1 VSSLTLILYLLILIP
16 IVLIWWAQSR
26 VRRVFRQEDQ
36 AENAEQI
43 TGLEAA
49 RELLD
54 HVGLQSIR
62 VEMKGRPPAD
72 YYDPVTKTLV
82 LSLRTARRDTAL
94 AVGVAGHEV
103 GHAIQ
108 DAQGYPLM
116 RLHVVLARWLIAL
129 STISPFAFIGGF
141 LLGSVFLMWVAIGI
155 LALQV
160 IFALTAL
167 PLELNASKRAIALLE
182 REHVIVLS
190 EEASVR
196 RVLRAASYTYLASVA
211 MRVAVFLFWFILLSA
226 LTGVQTPF

>member
-1 VSSLTLILYLLILIP
+1 MTGLTIALYLLILVP
-16 IVLIWWAQSR
+16 VALIWWAQSR

-36 AENAEQI
+36 VENAEQI

-54 HVGLQSIR
+54 HVGLHAIR
-62 VEMKGRPPAD
+62 LEMRGRPPAD

-108 DAQGYPLM
+108 DAEGYPLM
-116 RLHVVLARWLIAL
+116 RLHNGLARWLIAL

-141 LLGSVFLMWVAIGI
+141 LLGNVFLMWTAIGI

-160 IFALTAL
+160 VFALTAL

-182 REHVIVLS
+182 EEHVIALS

-196 RVLRAASYTYLASVA
+196 RVLRAAALTYLASVA
-211 MRVAVFLFWFILLSA
+211 MRVAGFMFWFLLLAA
-226 LTGVQTPF
+226 LTGLPGMP

>member
-1 VSSLTLILYLLILIP
+1 VASLTLLLYLLILIP
-16 IVLIWWAQSR
+16 IILIWWAQSR

-36 AENAEQI
+36 VENAEQI

-54 HVGLQSIR
+54 HVGLQSVR
-62 VEMKGRPPAD
+62 LEMRGRLPAD

-116 RLHVVLARWLIAL
+116 RLHVVLARWLIVL

-155 LALQV
+155 LAFQV
-160 IFALTAL
+160 VYALTAL

-182 REHVIVLS
+182 EERVITLS

-196 RVLRAASYTYLASVA
+196 RVLRAAAYTYLASVA
-211 MRVAVFLFWFILLSA
+211 MRVAVFLFWFVVLA
-226 LTGVQTPF
+226 TLTGLQTPF

>member
-1 VSSLTLILYLLILIP
+1 MASLTLLLYLLILIP
-16 IVLIWWAQSR
+16 IILIWWAQSR

-36 AENAEQI
+36 VENAEQI

-54 HVGLQSIR
+54 HVGLQSVR
-62 VEMKGRPPAD
+62 LEMRGRLPAD

-116 RLHVVLARWLIAL
+116 RLHVVLARWLIVL

-155 LALQV
+155 LAFQV
-160 IFALTAL
+160 VYALTAL

-182 REHVIVLS
+182 EERVITLS

-196 RVLRAASYTYLASVA
+196 RVLRAAAYTYLASVA
-211 MRVAVFLFWFILLSA
+211 MRVAVFLFWFVVLA
-226 LTGVQTPF
+226 TLTGLQTPF

>member
-1 VSSLTLILYLLILIP
+1 M
-16 IVLIWWAQSR
+16 
-26 VRRVFRQEDQ
+26 RRVFRQEDQ
-36 AENAEQI
+36 VENAEQI

-54 HVGLQSIR
+54 HVGLHGIR
-62 VEMKGRPPAD
+62 LEMRGRLPAD

-82 LSLRTARRDTAL
+82 LSLRTARRDTTL

-108 DAQGYPLM
+108 DAEGYPLM
-116 RLHVVLARWLIAL
+116 RLHNGLARWLIVL

-160 IFALTAL
+160 VFALTAL
-167 PLELNASKRAIALLE
+167 PLELNASRRAIALLE
-182 REHVIVLS
+182 EEHVIVLS

-196 RVLRAASYTYLASVA
+196 RVLRAAALTYLASVA
-211 MRVAVFLFWFILLSA
+211 MRVAGFLFWFLLLAA
-226 LTGVQTPF
+226 LTGLHTPF